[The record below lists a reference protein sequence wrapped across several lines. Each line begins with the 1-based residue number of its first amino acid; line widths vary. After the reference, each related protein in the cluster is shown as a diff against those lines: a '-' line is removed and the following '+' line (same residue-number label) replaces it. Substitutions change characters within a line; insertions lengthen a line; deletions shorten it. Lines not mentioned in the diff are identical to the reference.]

1 MLDRAQNFCALERE
15 IIVSHIYYRI
25 SQFKEKFLSPVSMD
39 YITKTILKKIY
50 KPRPQDSH
58 KYDFGQVLVIGGSQV
73 YSGSPALA
81 ALAAL
86 RAGVDLTLVIAP
98 ERAANII
105 ASFSPDLISFP
116 LKGPNLNP
124 SHLEDLISLTKK
136 AQKVSQGRMAIV
148 IGGGLGRGKET
159 QETVRKYLSKIDIP
173 TVVDADAIWA
183 ISKKKEILKG
193 KKFILTPHSY
203 EFFVLSG
210 KNVSNLSLKEKIKA
224 VKDVA
229 QKLGTVIL
237 LKGNIDIIS
246 DGKEI
251 FLNKTGCPEM
261 TVGGTGDTLAGVC
274 GCFLSQ
280 GFKPVLAASAA
291 AYLNGKAGELAKK
304 NLGPGLLATDI
315 IKYIPKAIK
324 DGLS

>member
-1 MLDRAQNFCALERE
+1 
-15 IIVSHIYYRI
+15 
-25 SQFKEKFLSPVSMD
+25 MD

-50 KPRPQDSH
+50 KPRSQDSH
-58 KYDFGQVLVIGGSQV
+58 KYDFGQVLVIGGSQI

-136 AQKVSQGRMAIV
+136 AQDVSQGKIAIV
-148 IGGGLGRGKET
+148 IGGGLGREKET

-193 KKFILTPHSY
+193 KKFILTPHNY
-203 EFFVLSG
+203 EFFILSG
-210 KNVSNLSLKEKIKA
+210 KNVSKLSLKEKIKI
-224 VKDVA
+224 VKGIA
-229 QKLGTVIL
+229 QKLETVIL

-280 GFKPVLAASAA
+280 GFKLVLAASAA

-304 NLGPGLLATDI
+304 NFGPGLLATDI